1 MSLVPYVQLP
11 SNASTNNENRVVVH
25 PNHGG
30 GAIVPFTGRPTAAVQ
45 EILHKVVAD
54 RTIVKYVNE
63 NVILMLWLFDQDPE
77 TFLMDWFVHEALTA
91 NEKDIEEKSQN
102 RRYLRETCKKRLKA
116 VKKTDMLF
124 GRWRF

>member
-45 EILHKVVAD
+45 EILDKVVAD

-77 TFLMDWFVHEALTA
+77 TFLMDWFVHVSFQE
-91 NEKDIEEKSQN
+91 IPS
-102 RRYLRETCKKRLKA
+102 
-116 VKKTDMLF
+116 
-124 GRWRF
+124 